1 MRLKP
6 SLLVIALLSSIVAA
20 PFANSSETSP
30 LIKNCVNTKTGKARL
45 VSENVTKCKKGELLV
60 KVQLPNQ
67 ALSSGRILNGSKSP
81 IDFKDGH
88 DGDFYIEV
96 SNMKLYGPRV
106 NGVWG
111 AGISLIAPAGKDGSS
126 LLSGKGPPEKDLGN
140 GGDLYLDLLTLELYG
155 PKLSQTVWPSASISL
170 KGTTG
175 NAGATGATGPQGPI
189 GNTGATGATGPQG
202 PAGITNMGFY
212 GSFFDTSTVE
222 ILTTSIAIP
231 LNITDVSDG
240 VSMQNGLEGSKTRI
254 TFANTG
260 IYNIQ
265 FSSQIYNPGNQSRF
279 ITIWLAKNRNTV
291 GAGYVSNS
299 STDVYLGTATESE
312 RAVIAWNFFVNAS
325 ANDYFELMIVANGTG
340 VQILS
345 GASANGSRGAPTIP
359 GTILT
364 VNQIG

>member
-1 MRLKP
+1 
-6 SLLVIALLSSIVAA
+6 
-20 PFANSSETSP
+20 
-30 LIKNCVNTKTGKARL
+30 
-45 VSENVTKCKKGELLV
+45 
-60 KVQLPNQ
+60 
-67 ALSSGRILNGSKSP
+67 
-81 IDFKDGH
+81 
-88 DGDFYIEV
+88 
-96 SNMKLYGPRV
+96 
-106 NGVWG
+106 
-111 AGISLIAPAGKDGSS
+111 
-126 LLSGKGPPEKDLGN
+126 
-140 GGDLYLDLLTLELYG
+140 
-155 PKLSQTVWPSASISL
+155 
-170 KGTTG
+170 
-175 NAGATGATGPQGPI
+175 
-189 GNTGATGATGPQG
+189 
-202 PAGITNMGFY
+202 MGFY

-231 LNITDVSDG
+231 LNTTDVSDG

-325 ANDYFELMIVANGTG
+325 TNDYFELMIVANGTG
-340 VQILS
+340 AQILS